1 MDPASA
7 AALLGVDVD
16 ADRSTVSRAYAR
28 RARETHPDRLPG
40 ATPQQLRVAHER
52 FVQLTLARDA
62 LLLRQR
68 RAAAA
73 SSSAPGSARAAAPS
87 DRTESPGGTSRVA
100 SERRSP
106 YGGSRRERAS
116 RGLGPSIAAVC
127 ALAGVL
133 VVLVSF
139 QDSTRAQFTTVGT
152 DLTQGATVVP
162 VDDPASRASE
172 CVDTASCTLLDMTAP
187 EDCSAALV
195 RFEVTTGR
203 SDDGRETQSREL
215 GAVRAGSPSRVVLG
229 GVDPELVYLGCEP
242 S

>member
-1 MDPASA
+1 MDQASA
-7 AALLGVDVD
+7 AALLGVAAD
-16 ADRSTVSRAYAR
+16 ADRATISRAYVR
-28 RARETHPDRLPG
+28 RARETHPDRLAG
-40 ATPQQLRVAHER
+40 ATPQQLKGAHER

-68 RAAAA
+68 TGTGSSGPATGRRAE
-73 SSSAPGSARAAAPS
+73 PRREPARS
-87 DRTESPGGTSRVA
+87 DPPRSQPQA
-100 SERRSP
+100 ERLSP
-106 YGGSRRERAS
+106 YGRSRRERAR

-133 VVLVSF
+133 VVVVSF
-139 QDSTRAQFTTVGT
+139 QDSTRARFTTVGA

-172 CVDTASCTLLDMTAP
+172 CIDTTSCTLLDMTAP

-203 SDDGRETQSREL
+203 SDDGRETESREL
-215 GAVRAGSPSRVVLG
+215 GAVRAGSPARVVLG

-242 S
+242 G

>member
-7 AALLGVDVD
+7 AALLGVAVD
-16 ADRSTVSRAYAR
+16 ADRPAISRAYLR
-28 RARETHPDRLPG
+28 QARETHPDRLPG
-40 ATPQQLRVAHER
+40 ATPQQLRAAHER

-62 LLLRQR
+62 LL
-68 RAAAA
+68 RAARTGAVPPDP
-73 SSSAPGSARAAAPS
+73 APRAHATA
-87 DRTESPGGTSRVA
+87 SPGAARTPPA
-100 SERRSP
+100 STPATERRHP
-106 YGGSRRERAS
+106 YGRSRRELAR

-139 QDSTRAQFTTVGT
+139 QDSTRAQFTTIGA
-152 DLTQGATVVP
+152 DLTQGAIVEP
-162 VDDPASRASE
+162 VLDPASRASE
-172 CVDTASCTLLDMTAP
+172 CVDTTSCTLLDMTAP

-203 SDDGRETQSREL
+203 SDDGRETESREL
-215 GAVRAGSPSRVVLG
+215 GAVRAGSPARVVLG

-242 S
+242 G

>member
-16 ADRSTVSRAYAR
+16 ADRVAIGRAYAR

-68 RAAAA
+68 TAAGGSTRSGPQRPA
-73 SSSAPGSARAAAPS
+73 SSSHGAPS
-87 DRTESPGGTSRVA
+87 GPSAAGAT

-106 YGGSRRERAS
+106 YGRSRRERAS

-139 QDSTRAQFTTVGT
+139 QDSTRAQFTTIGT
-152 DLTQGATVVP
+152 DLTDGATVVP
-162 VDDPASRASE
+162 VVDPATRASE
-172 CVDTASCTLLDMTAP
+172 CVDTSSCTLLDMTAP
-187 EDCSAALV
+187 ADCSAALV

-203 SDDGRETQSREL
+203 SDDGRETESREL
-215 GAVRAGSPSRVVLG
+215 GAVRAGSPARVVLG
-229 GVDPELVYLGCEP
+229 GLDPELVYLGCEP

>member
-7 AALLGVDVD
+7 AALLGVDAD
-16 ADRSTVSRAYAR
+16 ADRPVISRAYLR
-28 RARETHPDRLPG
+28 KARETHPDRLPG
-40 ATPQQLRVAHER
+40 ATPQQLRAAHER

-68 RAAAA
+68 TGA
-73 SSSAPGSARAAAPS
+73 GSASGHREPTPR
-87 DRTESPGGTSRVA
+87 DRTPASPPDRPSA
-100 SERRSP
+100 ERLSP
-106 YGGSRRERAS
+106 YGRSRRERAR

-139 QDSTRAQFTTVGT
+139 QDSTRARFTTVGA
-152 DLTQGATVVP
+152 DLTRGAVVVP
-162 VDDPASRASE
+162 VEDPASRASE
-172 CVDTASCTLLDMTAP
+172 CVDTTSCTLLDMTAP

-203 SDDGRETQSREL
+203 SDDGRETESREL
-215 GAVRAGSPSRVVLG
+215 GAVRAGSPARVVLG

-242 S
+242 G

>member
-7 AALLGVDVD
+7 AALLGVHVD
-16 ADRSTVSRAYAR
+16 ADRATISRAYAR
-28 RARETHPDRLPG
+28 RARATHPDRLPD
-40 ATPQQLRVAHER
+40 ATPQQLRVAHES
-52 FVQLTLARDA
+52 FVQMTLARDA

-68 RAAAA
+68 TAGDTGPAAARGPAGDEPRAPHAARPAA
-73 SSSAPGSARAAAPS
+73 S
-87 DRTESPGGTSRVA
+87 A

-106 YGGSRRERAS
+106 YGRSRRERAR

-139 QDSTRAQFTTVGT
+139 QDSTRAQFTTVGA
-152 DLTQGATVVP
+152 DLTEGATVVR
-162 VDDPASRASE
+162 VDDAATRASE
-172 CVDTASCTLLDMTAP
+172 CVDARSCTLLDMTAP
-187 EDCSAALV
+187 ADCSAALV

-203 SDDGRETQSREL
+203 SADGREMESREL
-215 GAVRAGSPSRVVLG
+215 GAVRAGSPARVVLG

-242 S
+242 G

>member
-7 AALLGVDVD
+7 AALLGIDTD

-40 ATPQQLRVAHER
+40 ATPQQLRIAHER
-52 FVQLTLARDA
+52 FVQLTLARDV

-68 RAAAA
+68 RTAGDGTGADPG
-73 SSSAPGSARAAAPS
+73 APTDRSAAPPATAPRYS
-87 DRTESPGGTSRVA
+87 

-106 YGGSRRERAS
+106 YGRSRRERAS

-139 QDSTRAQFTTVGT
+139 QDSTRAQYTTVGS
-152 DLTQGATVVP
+152 DLTQGAVVVP
-162 VDDPASRASE
+162 VDDPASRASQ
-172 CVDTASCTLLDMTAP
+172 CVDTTSCTLLDMTAP

-215 GAVRAGSPSRVVLG
+215 GAVRAGTPSRVVLG
-229 GVDPELVYLGCEP
+229 GLDPELVYLGCEP
-242 S
+242 G

>member
-7 AALLGVDVD
+7 AALLGVDAD
-16 ADRSTVSRAYAR
+16 ADRPTISRAYAR

-40 ATPQQLRVAHER
+40 ATPQQLRAAHER

-62 LLLRQR
+62 LLLGQR
-68 RAAAA
+68 AHAGAGP
-73 SSSAPGSARAAAPS
+73 SAGTRPAGAPPGPPRPPS
-87 DRTESPGGTSRVA
+87 PSPTTERL
-100 SERRSP
+100 SP
-106 YGGSRRERAS
+106 YGRSRRERAR

-139 QDSTRAQFTTVGT
+139 QDSTRARFTTVGA
-152 DLTQGATVVP
+152 DLTQGATVVA
-162 VDDPASRASE
+162 VLDPASRASE
-172 CVDTASCTLLDMTAP
+172 CVDTSSCTLLDMTAP

-203 SDDGRETQSREL
+203 SDDGRETESREL
-215 GAVRAGSPSRVVLG
+215 GAVRAGSPARVVLG

-242 S
+242 G

>member
-16 ADRSTVSRAYAR
+16 ADRPAISRAYLRQAR
-28 RARETHPDRLPG
+28 GTHPDLLPG
-40 ATPQQLRVAHER
+40 ATPQRLRAAHER
-52 FVQLTLARDA
+52 FVQLTLARDV

-68 RAAAA
+68 TGGDDARP
-73 SSSAPGSARAAAPS
+73 STPGPGSAHPGWTHPSPPRPAA
-87 DRTESPGGTSRVA
+87 T
-100 SERRSP
+100 SERLSP
-106 YGGSRRERAS
+106 YGRSRRERAR

-139 QDSTRAQFTTVGT
+139 QDSTRARFTTIGA

-172 CVDTASCTLLDMTAP
+172 CVDTTSCTLLDMIAP

-203 SDDGRETQSREL
+203 SDDGRETESREL
-215 GAVRAGSPSRVVLG
+215 GAVRAGSPARVVLG

-242 S
+242 G

>member
-7 AALLGVDVD
+7 AALLGVAAD
-16 ADRSTVSRAYAR
+16 ADRPAVSRAYLR
-28 RARETHPDRLPG
+28 QARETHPDRLPG
-40 ATPQQLRVAHER
+40 ATPQQLRAAHER

-62 LLLRQR
+62 LLLGQR
-68 RAAAA
+68 TATGQRHPAA
-73 SSSAPGSARAAAPS
+73 APGSSHPGRTAPPPPRATP
-87 DRTESPGGTSRVA
+87 
-100 SERRSP
+100 ERLSP
-106 YGGSRRERAS
+106 YGRSRRERAR

-133 VVLVSF
+133 VVVVSF
-139 QDSTRAQFTTVGT
+139 QDSTRARFTTVGA

-162 VDDPASRASE
+162 VEDPASRASE
-172 CVDTASCTLLDMTAP
+172 CVDTTSCTLLDMTAP

-203 SDDGRETQSREL
+203 SDDGRETESREL
-215 GAVRAGSPSRVVLG
+215 GAVRAGSPARVVLG

-242 S
+242 G

>member
-7 AALLGVDVD
+7 AALLGIDVD
-16 ADRSTVSRAYAR
+16 ADRSTVNRAYAR
-28 RARETHPDRLPG
+28 HARETHPDRLPG

-52 FVQLTLARDA
+52 FVRLTLARDA
-62 LLLRQR
+62 LLLHQR
-68 RAAAA
+68 RATAGGSGA
-73 SSSAPGSARAAAPS
+73 GSAADSPRSRAPEPA
-87 DRTESPGGTSRVA
+87 TRVA

-106 YGGSRRERAS
+106 YGRSRRERAS

-139 QDSTRAQFTTVGT
+139 QDSTRAQFTTIGT
-152 DLTQGATVVP
+152 DLTRGATVVS

-172 CVDTASCTLLDMTAP
+172 CVDTTSCTLLDMTAT
-187 EDCSAALV
+187 EDCSAALA

-215 GAVRAGSPSRVVLG
+215 GAVRAGLPSRVVLG

>member
-16 ADRSTVSRAYAR
+16 ADRPAIGRAYLR
-28 RARETHPDRLPG
+28 QARETHPDRLPG
-40 ATPQQLRVAHER
+40 ATPQKLRAAHER
-52 FVQLTLARDA
+52 FVKLTLARDV

-68 RAAAA
+68 SAAGPAG
-73 SSSAPGSARAAAPS
+73 SAPGSRSAPRRE
-87 DRTESPGGTSRVA
+87 DPPR
-100 SERRSP
+100 SEPQPERLSP
-106 YGGSRRERAS
+106 YGRSRRERAR

-133 VVLVSF
+133 VVVVSF
-139 QDSTRAQFTTVGT
+139 QDSTRARFTTVGA
-152 DLTQGATVVP
+152 DLTQGATVVR
-162 VDDPASRASE
+162 VEDPASRASE
-172 CVDTASCTLLDMTAP
+172 CVDTTSCTLLDMTAP

-203 SDDGRETQSREL
+203 SDDGRETESREL
-215 GAVRAGSPSRVVLG
+215 GAVRAGSPARVVLG

-242 S
+242 G

>member
-16 ADRSTVSRAYAR
+16 ADRSAIGRAYAR

-68 RAAAA
+68 TAAG
-73 SSSAPGSARAAAPS
+73 GSPPSGPQRPAPS
-87 DRTESPGGTSRVA
+87 SHGAPSGPSTAGAT
-100 SERRSP
+100 SERRSS
-106 YGGSRRERAS
+106 YGRSRRERAS

-139 QDSTRAQFTTVGT
+139 QDSTRAQFTTIGT
-152 DLTQGATVVP
+152 DLTDGATVVP
-162 VDDPASRASE
+162 VVDPATRASE
-172 CVDTASCTLLDMTAP
+172 CVDTSSCTLLDMTAP
-187 EDCSAALV
+187 ADCSAALV

-203 SDDGRETQSREL
+203 SDDGRETESREL
-215 GAVRAGSPSRVVLG
+215 GAVRAGSPARVVLG

>member
-7 AALLGVDVD
+7 AALLGIDAD
-16 ADRSTVSRAYAR
+16 ADRPTISRAYAR

-62 LLLRQR
+62 LLR
-68 RAAAA
+68 
-73 SSSAPGSARAAAPS
+73 GSAGAGQTGSPQADARPS
-87 DRTESPGGTSRVA
+87 SPRSRPAEPTRSHPVP
-100 SERRSP
+100 ERRSP
-106 YGGSRRERAS
+106 YGRSRRERAR

-127 ALAGVL
+127 ALAAVL
-133 VVLVSF
+133 VVVVSF
-139 QDSTRAQFTTVGT
+139 QDSTRARFTTVGA

-162 VDDPASRASE
+162 VMDPASRASE
-172 CVDTASCTLLDMTAP
+172 CVDTSSCTLLDIAAP

-203 SDDGRETQSREL
+203 SDDGRETESREL
-215 GAVRAGSPSRVVLG
+215 GAVRAGSPARVVLG
-229 GVDPELVYLGCEP
+229 GIDPELVYLGCEP
-242 S
+242 G

>member
-1 MDPASA
+1 MDPVSA

-16 ADRSTVSRAYAR
+16 ADRTVVGRAYAR

-52 FVQLTLARDA
+52 FVQLTLARDV
-62 LLLRQR
+62 LLRPH
-68 RAAAA
+68 RAGTPPTGPAPRSSAAA
-73 SSSAPGSARAAAPS
+73 SPGDGRTPHAPAPAA
-87 DRTESPGGTSRVA
+87 
-100 SERRSP
+100 ERRHP
-106 YGGSRRERAS
+106 YGRSRRELAR

-139 QDSTRAQFTTVGT
+139 QDSTRAQFTTIGA
-152 DLTQGATVVP
+152 DLTQGAIVEP
-162 VDDPASRASE
+162 VLDPASRASE
-172 CVDTASCTLLDMTAP
+172 CVDTTSCTLLDMTAP
-187 EDCSAALV
+187 EDCSAALA

-203 SDDGRETQSREL
+203 SDDGRETESREL
-215 GAVRAGSPSRVVLG
+215 GAVRAGSPARVVLG

-242 S
+242 D

>member
-16 ADRSTVSRAYAR
+16 ADRPAISRAYLR
-28 RARETHPDRLPG
+28 QARETHPDRLPG
-40 ATPQQLRVAHER
+40 ATPQQLRAAHER

-62 LLLRQR
+62 LLRGPR
-68 RAAAA
+68 TGAVPPDP
-73 SSSAPGSARAAAPS
+73 APRTHATAAP
-87 DRTESPGGTSRVA
+87 DAARTPPQSTPAT
-100 SERRSP
+100 ERRHP
-106 YGGSRRERAS
+106 YGRSRRELAR

-139 QDSTRAQFTTVGT
+139 QDSTRAQFTTIGA
-152 DLTQGATVVP
+152 DLTQGAIVEP
-162 VDDPASRASE
+162 VLDPASRASE
-172 CVDTASCTLLDMTAP
+172 CVDTTSCTLLDMTAP

-203 SDDGRETQSREL
+203 SDDGRETESREL
-215 GAVRAGSPSRVVLG
+215 GAVRAGSPARVVLG

-242 S
+242 G

>member
-1 MDPASA
+1 MDPVLA

-16 ADRSTVSRAYAR
+16 ADRSAVNRAYAR
-28 RARETHPDRLPG
+28 HARDTHPDRLPG

-62 LLLRQR
+62 LHLRQR
-68 RAAAA
+68 VGPRAADGGPRTGPT
-73 SSSAPGSARAAAPS
+73 SPPAPPPPPATP
-87 DRTESPGGTSRVA
+87 

-106 YGGSRRERAS
+106 YGRSRRELAR

-133 VVLVSF
+133 VVLVTF
-139 QDSTRAQFTTVGT
+139 QDSTRAQFTTIGA
-152 DLTQGATVVP
+152 DLTQGATIVQVR
-162 VDDPASRASE
+162 DPASRASE
-172 CVDTASCTLLDMTAP
+172 CVDASSCTLLDMTAP
-187 EDCSAALV
+187 EDCSAALA

-203 SDDGRETQSREL
+203 SDDGRETESREL
-215 GAVRAGSPSRVVLG
+215 GAVRAGSPARVVLG

-242 S
+242 G

>member
-7 AALLGVDVD
+7 AALLGVDAD
-16 ADRSTVSRAYAR
+16 ADRPTISRAYAR

-40 ATPQQLRVAHER
+40 ATPQQLRAAHER

-62 LLLRQR
+62 LLLRR
-68 RAAAA
+68 STRD
-73 SSSAPGSARAAAPS
+73 GAAPS
-87 DRTESPGGTSRVA
+87 AGTAPSAAPSASPPPPSA
-100 SERRSP
+100 SASAERLSP
-106 YGGSRRERAS
+106 YGRSRRERAR

-139 QDSTRAQFTTVGT
+139 QDSSRARFTTVGA
-152 DLTQGATVVP
+152 DLTQGATVVA
-162 VDDPASRASE
+162 VLDPASRASE
-172 CVDTASCTLLDMTAP
+172 CVDTTSCTLLDMIAP

-203 SDDGRETQSREL
+203 SDDGREMESREL
-215 GAVRAGSPSRVVLG
+215 GAVRAGSPARVVLG

-242 S
+242 G

>member
-16 ADRSTVSRAYAR
+16 ADRAAVSRAYAR
-28 RARETHPDRLPG
+28 RARETHPDRLPD
-40 ATPQQLRVAHER
+40 ASPQQLRIAHER

-68 RAAAA
+68 TGAGAGASAAGGPAGDEPRHPDAA
-73 SSSAPGSARAAAPS
+73 RPTAP
-87 DRTESPGGTSRVA
+87 TM
-100 SERRSP
+100 ERMSP
-106 YGGSRRERAS
+106 YGRSRRERAR

-139 QDSTRAQFTTVGT
+139 QDSTRAQFSTVGA
-152 DLTQGATVVP
+152 DLTEGATVVP
-162 VDDPASRASE
+162 VDDAASRASE
-172 CVDTASCTLLDMTAP
+172 CVDPSSCTLLDMTAP
-187 EDCSAALV
+187 ADCSAALV

-203 SDDGRETQSREL
+203 SADGREVESREL
-215 GAVRAGSPSRVVLG
+215 GAVRAGSPARVVLG

-242 S
+242 G

>member
-16 ADRSTVSRAYAR
+16 ADRAAISRAYAR

-40 ATPQQLRVAHER
+40 ATPQQLRAAHER

-68 RAAAA
+68 TAAGA
-73 SSSAPGSARAAAPS
+73 SSPSGPPRPAPS
-87 DRTESPGGTSRVA
+87 SAGAPSGPPAARTTT
-100 SERRSP
+100 ERRSP
-106 YGGSRRERAS
+106 YGRSRRERAS

-139 QDSTRAQFTTVGT
+139 QDSTRAQFTTIGT
-152 DLTQGATVVP
+152 DLTDGATIVP
-162 VDDPASRASE
+162 VVDPATRASE
-172 CVDTASCTLLDMTAP
+172 CVDTSSCTLLDMTAP
-187 EDCSAALV
+187 TDCSAALV

-203 SDDGRETQSREL
+203 SDDGRETESREL
-215 GAVRAGSPSRVVLG
+215 GAVRAGSPARVVLG

>member
-16 ADRSTVSRAYAR
+16 ADRSAVSRAYAR

-68 RAAAA
+68 TATGGSSPSGPPRPAPA
-73 SSSAPGSARAAAPS
+73 SPGAPS
-87 DRTESPGGTSRVA
+87 GPPAARVT

-106 YGGSRRERAS
+106 YGRSRRERAS

-139 QDSTRAQFTTVGT
+139 QDSTRAQFTTIGT
-152 DLTQGATVVP
+152 DLTDGATIVP
-162 VDDPASRASE
+162 VVDPATRASE
-172 CVDTASCTLLDMTAP
+172 CVDTTSCTLLDMTAP
-187 EDCSAALV
+187 TDCSAALV

-203 SDDGRETQSREL
+203 SDDGRETESREL
-215 GAVRAGSPSRVVLG
+215 GAVRAGSPARVVLG

>member
-7 AALLGVDVD
+7 AALLGVDAD
-16 ADRSTVSRAYAR
+16 ADRPTISRAYAR

-40 ATPQQLRVAHER
+40 ATPQQLRAAHER

-62 LLLRQR
+62 LLMGR
-68 RAAAA
+68 RAHA
-73 SSSAPGSARAAAPS
+73 GAAPS
-87 DRTESPGGTSRVA
+87 AGTRPSGAPTGPPRPPSPSPTTERL
-100 SERRSP
+100 SP
-106 YGGSRRERAS
+106 YGRSRRERAR

-139 QDSTRAQFTTVGT
+139 QDSTRARFTTVGA
-152 DLTQGATVVP
+152 DLTQGATVVA
-162 VDDPASRASE
+162 VLDPASRASE
-172 CVDTASCTLLDMTAP
+172 CVDTSSCTLLDMTAP

-203 SDDGRETQSREL
+203 SDDGRETESREL
-215 GAVRAGSPSRVVLG
+215 GAVRAGSPARVVLG

-242 S
+242 G